1 MANDKICTKDYSMS
15 NINDSFTI
23 ILAKILIMTIQ
34 DQIPFLYKIAYK
46 YTKQSEVADDLVQ
59 ETVYKALKNESSF
72 KKGTNLRAWLSIIL
86 RNNFINEYRKKSR
99 YSNTDNIISYIGD
112 NEKYKEKN
120 GGDSLMQV
128 EFINNAITD
137 LPNNLKEPFLLYFEG
152 FSYDEIANKFD
163 IPLGTVKSRI
173 HHARKKLKKT
183 LVHLRA
189 A

>member
-1 MANDKICTKDYSMS
+1 
-15 NINDSFTI
+15 
-23 ILAKILIMTIQ
+23 MTIQ

-46 YTKQSEVADDLVQ
+46 YTKESEVADDLVQ

-112 NEKYKEKN
+112 NENYKERN
-120 GGDSLMQV
+120 DGDSIMAV
-128 EFINNAITD
+128 EYIKKAITA
-137 LPNNLKEPFLLYFEG
+137 LPDNLKDPFMLYFEG
-152 FSYDEIANKFD
+152 FSYDEIAQRYD

-173 HHARKKLKKT
+173 HHARKKLKKS
-183 LVHLRA
+183 LLHLRA